1 MKIFLYKGAKI
12 TLEEAAAKS
21 MSVRFRTI
29 KQSERAAMSKR
40 RNIRD
45 EISLKQAE
53 LAAKREYEL

>member
-1 MKIFLYKGAKI
+1 MIDDTQNPMTPAEVATKL
-12 TLEEAAAKS
+12 
-21 MSVRFRTI
+21 MDVRFRTT

-40 RNIRD
+40 VNKRD

>member
-1 MKIFLYKGAKI
+1 MIDDTQNPMTPAEVATKL
-12 TLEEAAAKS
+12 
-21 MSVRFRTI
+21 MDVRFRTI

-40 RNIRD
+40 MNKRD